1 MSMTSTTARRIY
13 IDHDAAHEEAIIR
26 RVLVNPARQSAAPAS
41 HHNHHSTKNTTTLL
55 GLGRLVRGR
64 LIRRCR

>member
-1 MSMTSTTARRIY
+1 MTSTTARRIY

-26 RVLVNPARQSAAPAS
+26 RVLVSPARQTSTPAQ
-41 HHNHHSTKNTTTLL
+41 HTHHSTKHTTTLL

>member
-1 MSMTSTTARRIY
+1 MTSTTARRIY
-13 IDHDAAHEEAIIR
+13 IDRDAAHEEAIIR
-26 RVLVNPARQSAAPAS
+26 RVLVSPVRQPQTPAQHAT
-41 HHNHHSTKNTTTLL
+41 TKNTTALL

>member
-1 MSMTSTTARRIY
+1 MSNVVTRRIY

-26 RVLVNPARQSAAPAS
+26 RVLVAPARPMGRVATQPHTARNA
-41 HHNHHSTKNTTTLL
+41 NTLL

>member
-1 MSMTSTTARRIY
+1 MNMTSTTARRIY

-26 RVLVNPARQSAAPAS
+26 RVLVSPARQTSTPA
-41 HHNHHSTKNTTTLL
+41 HHHHSTKNTTTLL

>member
-1 MSMTSTTARRIY
+1 MSTTTARRIY

-26 RVLVNPARQSAAPAS
+26 RVLVSPVRQTVPTTT
-41 HHNHHSTKNTTTLL
+41 HHHTTKNTTTLL